1 MKKTSAVKKFR
12 PLLALALICL
22 LAIPTLAMAQQGN
35 QIGASLSEED
45 AADIEAE
52 TEGDAEAPLQMQ
64 GEVEATPG
72 FSKTIT
78 SVSSCLKLLPESEA
92 ATIRLTSLK
101 PYEECQ
107 KRLLKLRDEKDAK
120 AETAEEVKNTPETY
134 KNYVR
139 VSGTGVANN
148 ADYDKEEKA
157 APKSTAQRQKPANK
171 ATHKPLKK
179 TASPQS
185 E

>member
-1 MKKTSAVKKFR
+1 MLAVAMF
-12 PLLALALICL
+12 CL
-22 LAIPTLAMAQQGN
+22 LAMPSLSSAQQDN
-35 QIGASLSEED
+35 QVGASLMDDRKADMAEAD
-45 AADIEAE
+45 AEFDMEAE
-52 TEGDAEAPLQMQ
+52 MDTAAPMMAMPA
-64 GEVEATPG
+64 EVEATPG
-72 FSKTIT
+72 FSKTVT

-120 AETAEEVKNTPETY
+120 AETAEDVKNTPETY

-139 VSGTGVANN
+139 VSGAGTGKN
-148 ADYDKEEKA
+148 ADYDKEEDA
-157 APKSTAQRQKPANK
+157 APKNTLERHKPRVQSN
-171 ATHKPLKK
+171 HKPLKT